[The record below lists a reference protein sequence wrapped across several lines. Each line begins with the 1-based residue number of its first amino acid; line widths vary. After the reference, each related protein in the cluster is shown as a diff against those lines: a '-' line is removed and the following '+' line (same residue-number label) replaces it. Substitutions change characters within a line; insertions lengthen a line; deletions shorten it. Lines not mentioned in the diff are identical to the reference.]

1 MDKGRIQQFD
11 TPQTLYERPKNRF
24 VAEFVGAPP
33 MALIDGTALA
43 YRSFFAFQGT
53 GRSPLTTGDG
63 HPTAATYGFC
73 MTLRALIERE
83 QPDAMAIAFDGPR
96 SDLLRTKIYPEY
108 KSTRT
113 KMPDEM
119 AMQLDDI
126 REAVDGFGLQV
137 VS

>member
-1 MDKGRIQQFD
+1 
-11 TPQTLYERPKNRF
+11 
-24 VAEFVGAPP
+24 
-33 MALIDGTALA
+33 MAKRLFLIDGTALA
-43 YRSFFAFQGT
+43 YRSFFAFQGS
-53 GRSPLTTGDG
+53 GRSPLTTEDG

-83 QPDAMAIAFDGPR
+83 APDAIAIAFDGPR

-119 AMQLDDI
+119 AVQLDDI
-126 REAVDGFGLQV
+126 RAAVDAFGLPV
-137 VS
+137 VSSEEHLSLIHI